1 MAKPATN
8 VRPLT
13 ASRIWRLI
21 TERSPGRGTAAL
33 RMAAACTVTVL
44 VGEIWQVP
52 DLAVPALVTMA
63 LWQKDRVT
71 NVLAGLAVNL
81 LFGLIILLMFGLV
94 RLTLDHPMGLAIAT
108 ALLSFGFFFLGSA
121 SKLKPV
127 AYMLGLV
134 VVYAMIAIGNVP
146 VGELATRALLYADL
160 FILVPGAVMVCLAP
174 FICPSP
180 KTLLTRSVAN
190 HLRLSAALLRT
201 PENKEQHDQAE
212 TLLREG
218 TKGMMLSLKMAGL
231 EKLWRKQ
238 DLACLQQAIPRSTG
252 VLALA
257 HAAACNTAEAPDR
270 RDAPP
275 EELIATLLEMA
286 DIFQKGDYP
295 TEIPRPA
302 VPSADPALI
311 QIASLLPDF
320 TQPARNPD
328 RDGEKASEK
337 PEEASSPSGFFAP
350 DVWTNPD
357 HVRFAVKGT
366 ASVMLSYFIF
376 KILNWDGIHTC
387 IITCFIVALPTMGEM
402 VSKLTLRITGALTG
416 GALAILSI
424 IFVMPYLTN
433 IAAFLVL
440 IFAGSLLAAWV
451 KSGDERIA
459 YAGFQIGLAFFLSDL
474 KGYGPTSDMTT
485 ARDRIIGIL
494 LGNFITYAVFT
505 SVWPSSAYDKIRGKL
520 SATLK
525 ALHAQLSAPT
535 EQERLQRA
543 ASVQTALAQTER
555 MIEFASVEPVHLRA
569 RMEGLAACQTMTNQI
584 ASLTEEALIP
594 ARRAAVS
601 AQLASLDN
609 MLS

>member
-8 VRPLT
+8 KPPLT
-13 ASRIWRLI
+13 AARLWQLV
-21 TERSPGRGTAAL
+21 TERAPGRGCNAL
-33 RMAAACTVTVL
+33 RVAAACTTTVL

-52 DLAVPALVTMA
+52 DIAVPALVTMA

-71 NVLAGLAVNL
+71 NVLAGLAVNI
-81 LFGLIILLMFGLV
+81 LFGVIILMMFGLMH
-94 RLTLDHPMGLAIAT
+94 LTLDHPMGLVIAT
-108 ALLSFGFFFLGSA
+108 AVLSFGFFFLGSA

-146 VGELATRALLYADL
+146 FGELATRALLYADL

-180 KTLLTRSVAN
+180 KTILTHTLAH
-190 HLRLSAALLRT
+190 HLRLSAALLRN
-201 PENKEQHDQAE
+201 PEDEQTRDQAE
-212 TLLREG
+212 ALLRDG
-218 TKGMMLSLKMAGL
+218 TKGMMMSLKMAGL

-238 DLACLQQAIPRSTG
+238 DLASLKQAIPRSVG

-257 HAAACNTAEAPDR
+257 HAAACEATDASDTYP
-270 RDAPP
+270 DAP
-275 EELIATLLEMA
+275 EALIETLLEMA
-286 DIFQKGDYP
+286 DIFQSGGYP
-295 TEIPRPA
+295 TDIAQPL
-302 VPSADPALI
+302 VPDTSPTLA
-311 QIASLLPDF
+311 QIATLLPDF
-320 TQPARNPD
+320 TKSIEDEHPN
-328 RDGEKASEK
+328 K
-337 PEEASSPSGFFAP
+337 PQSKPSSSGFFAP
-350 DVWTNPD
+350 DAWTNPE

-366 ASVMLSYFIF
+366 AAVMLSYFIF

-402 VSKLTLRITGALTG
+402 ISKLTLRISGALVG
-416 GALAILSI
+416 GALGILSI
-424 IFVMPYLTN
+424 IFVMPHLTN
-433 IAAFLVL
+433 IAAFLAL

-505 SVWPSSAYDKIRGKL
+505 SFWPSSAYDKIRDKV
-520 SATLK
+520 SAALK
-525 ALHAQLSAPT
+525 ALQAQFNAS
-535 EQERLQRA
+535 
-543 ASVQTALAQTER
+543 SVQDELQQAAAVQSALAQAER
-555 MIEFASVEPVHLRA
+555 MIEFASVEPIHLRA
-569 RMEGLAACQTMTNQI
+569 NMDELASYQAITSQI
-584 ASLTEEALIP
+584 SCLTEDGLIP
-594 ARRAAVS
+594 ARRPAAS
-601 AQLASLDN
+601 AQLASLDKVV
-609 MLS
+609 S

>member
-8 VRPLT
+8 KPPLT
-13 ASRIWRLI
+13 AARLWQLV
-21 TERSPGRGTAAL
+21 TERAPGRGGNAL
-33 RMAAACTVTVL
+33 RVAAACTTTVL

-52 DLAVPALVTMA
+52 DIAVPALVTMA

-71 NVLAGLAVNL
+71 NVLAGLAVNI
-81 LFGLIILLMFGLV
+81 LFGVIILMMFGLMH
-94 RLTLDHPMGLAIAT
+94 LTLDHPMGLVIAT
-108 ALLSFGFFFLGSA
+108 AVLSFGFFFLGSA

-146 VGELATRALLYADL
+146 IGELATRALLYADL

-180 KTLLTRSVAN
+180 KTILTRTLAN
-190 HLRLSAALLRT
+190 HLRLSAALLRS
-201 PENKEQHDQAE
+201 PEDEQTRDQAE
-212 TLLREG
+212 ALLRDG
-218 TKGMMLSLKMAGL
+218 TKGMIMSLKMAGL

-238 DLACLQQAIPRSTG
+238 DLASLQQAILRSVG
-252 VLALA
+252 VLAVA
-257 HAAACNTAEAPDR
+257 HAAACEATDAPDIHSEAPE
-270 RDAPP
+270 A
-275 EELIATLLEMA
+275 LIETLLEIA
-286 DIFQKGDYP
+286 DIFQSGGYP
-295 TEIPRPA
+295 TDIAQPPM
-302 VPSADPALI
+302 PHTPPALT
-311 QIASLLPDF
+311 QLAALLPDF
-320 TQPARNPD
+320 TKPAEE
-328 RDGEKASEK
+328 GASEK
-337 PEEASSPSGFFAP
+337 SKSKSSSSGFFAP
-350 DVWTNPD
+350 DAWTNPE

-366 ASVMLSYFIF
+366 AAVMLSYFIF

-402 VSKLTLRITGALTG
+402 ISKLTLRISGALVG
-416 GALAILSI
+416 GALGILSI
-424 IFVMPYLTN
+424 IFVMPHLTN

-505 SVWPSSAYDKIRGKL
+505 SFWPSSAYDKIRDKV
-520 SATLK
+520 STALK
-525 ALHAQLSAPT
+525 ALQAQFNAS
-535 EQERLQRA
+535 
-543 ASVQTALAQTER
+543 SVQAELQQAAAVQSALAQAER
-555 MIEFASVEPVHLRA
+555 MIEFASVEPIHLRA
-569 RMEGLAACQTMTNQI
+569 NMDELATYQAITSQI
-584 ASLTEEALIP
+584 SCLTEDGLIP
-594 ARRAAVS
+594 ARRTAAS
-601 AQLASLDN
+601 AQLASLDKVV
-609 MLS
+609 S

>member
-8 VRPLT
+8 KPPLT
-13 ASRIWRLI
+13 AARLWQLV
-21 TERSPGRGTAAL
+21 TERAPGRGGNAL
-33 RMAAACTVTVL
+33 RVAAACTTTVL

-52 DLAVPALVTMA
+52 DIAVPALVTMA

-71 NVLAGLAVNL
+71 NVLAGLAVNI
-81 LFGLIILLMFGLV
+81 LFGVIILMMFGLMH
-94 RLTLDHPMGLAIAT
+94 LTLDHPMGLVIAT
-108 ALLSFGFFFLGSA
+108 AVLSFGFFFLGSA

-146 VGELATRALLYADL
+146 FGELATRALLYADL

-180 KTLLTRSVAN
+180 KTILTRTLAH
-190 HLRLSAALLRT
+190 HLRLSAALLRN
-201 PENKEQHDQAE
+201 PEDEQTRDQAE
-212 TLLREG
+212 ALLRDG
-218 TKGMMLSLKMAGL
+218 TKGMMMSLKMAGL

-238 DLACLQQAIPRSTG
+238 DLASLKQAIPRSIG

-257 HAAACNTAEAPDR
+257 HAAACEATDASDTYP
-270 RDAPP
+270 DAP
-275 EELIATLLEMA
+275 EALIETLLEMA
-286 DIFQKGDYP
+286 DIFQSGGYP
-295 TEIPRPA
+295 TDIGQPP
-302 VPSADPALI
+302 VPYTSPALA
-311 QIASLLPDF
+311 QIAALLPDF
-320 TQPARNPD
+320 TKPIEDEHPK
-328 RDGEKASEK
+328 KAKSK
-337 PEEASSPSGFFAP
+337 PSSSGFFAP
-350 DVWTNPD
+350 DAWTNPE

-366 ASVMLSYFIF
+366 AAVMLSYFIF

-402 VSKLTLRITGALTG
+402 ISKLTLRISGALVG
-416 GALAILSI
+416 GALGILSI
-424 IFVMPYLTN
+424 IFVMPHLTN
-433 IAAFLVL
+433 IAAFLAL

-505 SVWPSSAYDKIRGKL
+505 SFWPSSAYDKIRVKV
-520 SATLK
+520 SAALK
-525 ALHAQLSAPT
+525 ALQAQFNAS
-535 EQERLQRA
+535 
-543 ASVQTALAQTER
+543 SVQDKLQQAAAVQSALAQAER
-555 MIEFASVEPVHLRA
+555 MIEFASVEPIHLRA
-569 RMEGLAACQTMTNQI
+569 NMDELASYQAITSQI
-584 ASLTEEALIP
+584 SCLTEDGLIP
-594 ARRAAVS
+594 ARRPAAS
-601 AQLASLDN
+601 AQLASLDKVV
-609 MLS
+609 S

>member
-8 VRPLT
+8 KPPLT
-13 ASRIWRLI
+13 AARLWQLV
-21 TERSPGRGTAAL
+21 TERAPGRGCNAL
-33 RMAAACTVTVL
+33 RVAAACTTTVL

-52 DLAVPALVTMA
+52 DIAVPALVTMA

-71 NVLAGLAVNL
+71 NVLAGLAVNI
-81 LFGLIILLMFGLV
+81 LFGVIILMMFGLMH
-94 RLTLDHPMGLAIAT
+94 LTLDHPMGLVIAT
-108 ALLSFGFFFLGSA
+108 AVLSFGFFFLGSA

-146 VGELATRALLYADL
+146 FGELATRALLYADL

-180 KTLLTRSVAN
+180 KTILTRTLAH
-190 HLRLSAALLRT
+190 HLRLSAALLRN
-201 PENKEQHDQAE
+201 PKDEQTRDQAE
-212 TLLREG
+212 ALLRDG
-218 TKGMMLSLKMAGL
+218 TKGMMMSLKMAGL

-238 DLACLQQAIPRSTG
+238 DLASLKQAIPRSVG

-257 HAAACNTAEAPDR
+257 HAAACEATNASDTYPH
-270 RDAPP
+270 AP
-275 EELIATLLEMA
+275 EALIETLLEMA
-286 DIFQKGDYP
+286 DIFQSGGYP
-295 TEIPRPA
+295 TDIGQPP
-302 VPSADPALI
+302 VPYTSPALA
-311 QIASLLPDF
+311 QIAALLPDF
-320 TQPARNPD
+320 TKPIED
-328 RDGEKASEK
+328 ESSEKAKSK
-337 PEEASSPSGFFAP
+337 PSSSGFFAP
-350 DVWTNPD
+350 DAWTNPE

-366 ASVMLSYFIF
+366 AAVMLSYFIF

-402 VSKLTLRITGALTG
+402 ISKLTLRISGALVG
-416 GALAILSI
+416 GALGILSI
-424 IFVMPYLTN
+424 IFIMPHLTN
-433 IAAFLVL
+433 IAAFLAL

-505 SVWPSSAYDKIRGKL
+505 SFWPSSAYDKIRDKV

-525 ALHAQLSAPT
+525 ALQAQFNAS
-535 EQERLQRA
+535 
-543 ASVQTALAQTER
+543 SVQDELQQAAAVQSALAQAER
-555 MIEFASVEPVHLRA
+555 MIEFASVEPIHLCA
-569 RMEGLAACQTMTNQI
+569 NMDELASYQAITSQI
-584 ASLTEEALIP
+584 SCLTEDGLIP
-594 ARRAAVS
+594 ARRPAAS
-601 AQLASLDN
+601 AQLASLDKVV
-609 MLS
+609 S